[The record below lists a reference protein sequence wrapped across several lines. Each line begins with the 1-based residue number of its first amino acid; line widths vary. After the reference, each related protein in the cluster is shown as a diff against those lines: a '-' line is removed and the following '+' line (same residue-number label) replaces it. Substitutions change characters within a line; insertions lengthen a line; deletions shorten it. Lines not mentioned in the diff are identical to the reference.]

1 MLRVIRT
8 ARSPV
13 GSTSIGLDRKG
24 RMGMWQQLLDRFVPL
39 MDGDASV
46 LDQRD
51 GVGGSAGLVATTHT
65 RTADLPLPAGRGR
78 SAFEGSASPL
88 PS

>member
-1 MLRVIRT
+1 
-8 ARSPV
+8 
-13 GSTSIGLDRKG
+13 
-24 RMGMWQQLLDRFVPL
+24 MGMWQQLLDRFVPL

-51 GVGGSAGLVATTHT
+51 GVGRASGLVATTQA
-65 RTADLPLPAGRGR
+65 RTVDVPLAARRGR

>member
-1 MLRVIRT
+1 
-8 ARSPV
+8 
-13 GSTSIGLDRKG
+13 
-24 RMGMWQQLLDRFVPL
+24 MGMWQQLLDRFVPL

-51 GVGGSAGLVATTHT
+51 GVGGSAALVATSSAHT
-65 RTADLPLPAGRGR
+65 VDVPFLAGRGR

>member
-1 MLRVIRT
+1 MN
-8 ARSPV
+8 
-13 GSTSIGLDRKG
+13 
-24 RMGMWQQLLDRFVPL
+24 MWQQLLERFVPL
-39 MDGDASV
+39 MDGDVSA

-51 GVGGSAGLVATTHT
+51 GVGGSIGLVPTVHA
-65 RTADLPLPAGRGR
+65 RTAEVPFAAGRGR

>member
-1 MLRVIRT
+1 M
-8 ARSPV
+8 S
-13 GSTSIGLDRKG
+13 
-24 RMGMWQQLLDRFVPL
+24 MWQQLLDRFVPL
-39 MDGDASV
+39 MDGDASA

-51 GVGGSAGLVATTHT
+51 GVGLSSGLATAAH
-65 RTADLPLPAGRGR
+65 RTVETPVTAGRGR